1 MDKLKG
7 EEIPI
12 SAQIVAL
19 ADVYDA
25 LAGKRADWRAY
36 SHETSASMM
45 LNGEVGAFN
54 PLPGK
59 ESGRRCKKQVM
70 RFREYIKASIC
81 KRAEFG
87 GELPKIWKICTK
99 KLKFY
104 LKSMAKSSMM

>member
-54 PLPGK
+54 PLLPGRLFDAG
-59 ESGRRCKKQVM
+59 EGI
-70 RFREYIKASIC
+70 REEMQKTSDAIS
-81 KRAEFG
+81 
-87 GELPKIWKICTK
+87 
-99 KLKFY
+99 
-104 LKSMAKSSMM
+104 